1 MFGSE
6 WKDKSLLEFDFCF
19 AIPTPHTDFTS
30 SPQAKRLRG
39 AYLQEKK
46 KMFKMSFWSFYST
59 F

>member
-46 KMFKMSFWSFYST
+46 KNV
-59 F
+59 